1 MSPNLSAFT
10 ETDLQQPTAGRSLIL
25 SQIVPFQMQSLDR
38 PSKLKLLRQENAKWI
53 SSKDNS
59 QDQEIL
65 KIKNSSVLRPV
76 KMAKNYD
83 QSFSLFL
90 WQG

>member
-1 MSPNLSAFT
+1 MSPNLSALT

-25 SQIVPFQMQSLDR
+25 SQIVPFQMQSLDC
-38 PSKLKLLRQENAKWI
+38 PSNLKRLRQENAKWI